1 MNNLEESV
9 LDFFIICDKLLPFV
23 KSLQI
28 DEEKC
33 HSLTNFNPRKKNR
46 SKKIIESDHNT
57 MILELSLQFLKRGKS
72 RTELFNFRNT
82 ECQQVFFDVTSKTSK
97 LSDCFQNNLPF
108 KEQAKKWKANL
119 NSIFYQ

>member
-33 HSLTNFNPRKKNR
+33 HSLTNFNPRKK
-46 SKKIIESDHNT
+46 IIESDHNT

-82 ECQQVFFDVTSKTSK
+82 ESQQVFFDVTSKTSK